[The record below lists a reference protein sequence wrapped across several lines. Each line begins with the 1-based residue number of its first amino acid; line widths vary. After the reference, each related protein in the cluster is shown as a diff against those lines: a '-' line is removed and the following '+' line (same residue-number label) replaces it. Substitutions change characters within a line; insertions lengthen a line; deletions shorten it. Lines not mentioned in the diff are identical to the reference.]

1 MYGPSGKEL
10 REIIQDE
17 GSFMIN
23 KILARDVI
31 SDMDKKKSSMT
42 PKMVAL
48 ATRAAYE
55 PMIAQHFG
63 SQGQVVEEFER
74 TVEWH
79 VSAGTRQHEGCFS
92 GGLYPIYVC
101 LWKRRYNGCF
111 LSNALVFGCQQTI
124 CTQKKNI
131 SVCGKYVL
139 KKRNSSTVLLLP
151 E

>member
-42 PKMVAL
+42 PKTVAL

-79 VSAGTRQHEGCFS
+79 VSAGTRQPEGCFS
-92 GGLYPIYVC
+92 GLYHIYVS
-101 LWKRRYNGCF
+101 LE
-111 LSNALVFGCQQTI
+111 
-124 CTQKKNI
+124 KK
-131 SVCGKYVL
+131 V
-139 KKRNSSTVLLLP
+139 
-151 E
+151 

>member
-1 MYGPSGKEL
+1 MYGPSDKEL

-31 SDMDKKKSSMT
+31 SDMDKKQKNSMT

-48 ATRAAYE
+48 ATRAEYE

-79 VSAGTRQHEGCFS
+79 VSAGTRQPEGCFS
-92 GGLYPIYVC
+92 GLYPIYVS
-101 LWKRRYNGCF
+101 LEK
-111 LSNALVFGCQQTI
+111 V
-124 CTQKKNI
+124 
-131 SVCGKYVL
+131 
-139 KKRNSSTVLLLP
+139 
-151 E
+151 

>member
-1 MYGPSGKEL
+1 MSL
-10 REIIQDE
+10 
-17 GSFMIN
+17 
-23 KILARDVI
+23 VTWT
-31 SDMDKKKSSMT
+31 KKKSSMT

-79 VSAGTRQHEGCFS
+79 VSAGTRQPEGCFS
-92 GGLYPIYVC
+92 GLYPIYVS
-101 LWKRRYNGCF
+101 LSKRRYNGCF
-111 LSNALVFGCQQTI
+111 LSNALAIGCQQTI

-131 SVCGKYVL
+131 SVVCGKYVL